1 MRPPCARRPDCLAGY
16 AAARNVTDPGS
27 IEFRRFRGQDTDAV
41 RNLHVVALRSARAF
55 VEMNDAVNWDSD
67 LDNIDAV
74 YLRSVGEFLVGVI
87 NGEMVALGGLRLAE
101 HGSATL
107 KRLGY

>member
-1 MRPPCARRPDCLAGY
+1 
-16 AAARNVTDPGS
+16 
-27 IEFRRFRGQDTDAV
+27 
-41 RNLHVVALRSARAF
+41 
-55 VEMNDAVNWDSD
+55 MNDAVNWDSD